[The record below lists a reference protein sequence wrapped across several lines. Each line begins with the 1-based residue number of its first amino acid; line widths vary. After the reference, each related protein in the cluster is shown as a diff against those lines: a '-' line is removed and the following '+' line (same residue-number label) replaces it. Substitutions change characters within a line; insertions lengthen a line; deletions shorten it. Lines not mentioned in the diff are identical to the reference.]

1 MRHAR
6 ARAAA
11 AAATASSAAA
21 FAAVVEQ
28 PWTWSALA
36 RATGVV
42 AWVLLSCSV
51 GVGVVLRSG
60 LVTGPRR
67 VRAQEAHQ
75 FVAVLAVVAT
85 LAHLAALPLVAGLGI
100 GWRQLVIPFTR
111 ADSAHAQACGVL
123 AVDLLV
129 AVTVTSWL
137 RRRLAWRWWRRVH
150 ALALP
155 LFALATAHGLLAG
168 STAGRWILASL
179 LAALATGALVI
190 RLRRN
195 RTAAPEQPDAP
206 LRLLI
211 RATAWEADGV
221 LSLEL
226 TDPEGSTLPRWEPG
240 AHLGILLPS
249 GLWRHYSL
257 YGDPADRHR
266 YRVAVLRVAG
276 GRGSTEVHTTLRPG
290 HLLGAGEPRNHFPL
304 VDAPAYVFV
313 AGGIGITPLLPMI
326 RHVRSRPRPWHLV
339 YLGRNPRTM
348 AFLPAMH
355 ALDPRD
361 VTIRFSDHDGITDL
375 TDVIATAPRGAAV
388 YSCGPES
395 LLTDLSRL
403 VATRPDL
410 TLHVERFA
418 ATTPTTPG
426 AACDLELRR
435 TGAVVHVPPD
445 RTLLEVVRTVR
456 PDVPAHC
463 KQGVCGSCRVTV
475 LTGQPDHR
483 DTLLT
488 DHERAA
494 GAMLLCVSRARTGSL
509 TLDL

>member
-1 MRHAR
+1 M
-6 ARAAA
+6 
-11 AAATASSAAA
+11 
-21 FAAVVEQ
+21 
-28 PWTWSALA
+28 
-36 RATGVV
+36 
-42 AWVLLSCSV
+42 
-51 GVGVVLRSG
+51 
-60 LVTGPRR
+60 
-67 VRAQEAHQ
+67 
-75 FVAVLAVVAT
+75 LAVVAT

-211 RATAWEADGV
+211 RATAWRPTACCPWNSPTPRARRCRGGNPART
-221 LSLEL
+221 S
-226 TDPEGSTLPRWEPG
+226 GSCCPAACGATTRSTATRPTATATASPCSGSPGPRLHGG
-240 AHLGILLPS
+240 AHHP
-249 GLWRHYSL
+249 
-257 YGDPADRHR
+257 P
-266 YRVAVLRVAG
+266 
-276 GRGSTEVHTTLRPG
+276 
-290 HLLGAGEPRNHFPL
+290 PRSPPRRRRAPQPLPL